1 MPTLKKIVI
10 QDFRNIVFQEISF
23 SSNVNCI
30 SGGNGEG
37 KTNLMDAI
45 WYLSMAKSAFSAGDR
60 FNFRHGKDAFSIA
73 GTYAMPSGPDAR
85 FSIHVAASGE
95 KKVRRDDKPVLRV
108 SDHIGT
114 LPVVMV
120 SPADISLV
128 SESGEDRRRF
138 VNAVLSQLDRSY
150 LSAVQQYNRLL
161 SQRNR
166 LLKEEGADP
175 SLLEVFDLQMDAQAK
190 VIYEARERFASQL
203 LPAVA
208 QGYAAL
214 SGGGEQVSVEYR
226 SDCKGASLSDLLA
239 ARRGK
244 DRLLGYTTAGVH
256 RDDFVFRMD
265 GYPIRHCGSQ
275 GQQKSFLVALK
286 FAQYEIMKR
295 EYGYPPLLLLDDVF
309 DKLDM
314 DRISNLLSMVAGSA
328 FGQIF
333 ITDSNKVRM
342 AGIVDRFTTDR
353 SYFVASGGA
362 FKQL

>member
-1 MPTLKKIVI
+1 MPALKKIVI
-10 QDFRNIVFQEISF
+10 QDFRNIALQEIAF

-45 WYLSMAKSAFSAGDR
+45 WYLSMAKSAFAAGDR
-60 FNFRHGKDAFSIA
+60 FNFRHGTDAFSIA
-73 GTYAMPSGPDAR
+73 GTYSMPSGPDAR
-85 FSIHVAASGE
+85 FSIRVASSGE
-95 KKVRRDDKPVLRV
+95 KKVRCDDKPVPRL
-108 SDHIGT
+108 SDHIGR

-120 SPADISLV
+120 SPSDISLV

-138 VNAVLSQLDRSY
+138 VNAVLSQLDREY

-161 SQRNR
+161 AQRNR
-166 LLKEEGADP
+166 LLKDDAAES
-175 SLLEVFDLQMDAQAK
+175 SLLDVFDMRMEGLAT
-190 VIYEARERFASQL
+190 VIYSARERFATQL

-208 QGYAAL
+208 RCYDAL
-214 SGGGEQVSVEYR
+214 SGGGEKVSIEYR
-226 SDCKGASLSDLLA
+226 SDCAKAPLSALLA
-239 ARRGK
+239 ARR
-244 DRLLGYTTAGVH
+244 DRDRMLRYTTAGVH

-286 FAQYEIMKR
+286 FAQYEIMKQ
-295 EYGYPPLLLLDDVF
+295 EYGFAPMLLLDDVF

-314 DRISNLLSMVAGSA
+314 DRISNLLGMVAGND

-342 AGIVDRFTTDR
+342 ESIVDRITADR
-353 SYFVASGGA
+353 SYFVASDGT
-362 FKQL
+362 FKQV